1 MHVEI
6 HAMQS
11 DHHVM
16 RNTHHVQQST
26 PSAVVHRHAKI
37 LGRAHHGQIN
47 TDLVDHRLKAVKQC
61 VSC

>member
-11 DHHVM
+11 DQLVM

-26 PSAVVHRHAKI
+26 PSAVVHQHVQTLGLARHD
-37 LGRAHHGQIN
+37 QIN
-47 TDLVDHRLKAVKQC
+47 TDLVVHRLKVVKQC

>member
-11 DHHVM
+11 DQLVM

-26 PSAVVHRHAKI
+26 PSAVVHQLVKTPDRV
-37 LGRAHHGQIN
+37 HHDLIN
-47 TDLVDHRLKAVKQC
+47 TDLVVHRLKVVKQC

>member
-6 HAMQS
+6 PAMQS
-11 DHHVM
+11 GRLVM

-26 PSAVVHRHAKI
+26 PNAVVHRHVKT
-37 LGRAHHGQIN
+37 LGRARHDQIN
-47 TDLVDHRLKAVKQC
+47 TDWVDRRLKVVKQC